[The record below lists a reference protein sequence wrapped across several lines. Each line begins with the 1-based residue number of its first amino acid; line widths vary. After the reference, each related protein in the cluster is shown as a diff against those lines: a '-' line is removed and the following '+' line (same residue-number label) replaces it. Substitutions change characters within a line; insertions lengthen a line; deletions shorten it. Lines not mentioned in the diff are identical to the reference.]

1 MINISKIAKMQAQFC
16 FKLNIMNQSLS
27 SLSLAQI
34 VNNNHQAASVF
45 EKYHL
50 DFCCKG
56 KRSLEQACTEQ
67 QLSISKVTEDLEN
80 VFTKDNNSTA
90 VDFEKMNLTQLA
102 DYIVQ
107 THHAYVKNE
116 MPQIHAY
123 LQKVSSKHGERH
135 PELYKIFQTFN
146 AVKEEMEGHMKKE
159 ELILFP
165 RIKELQKLADNEN
178 ANLQLNITY
187 LQSPITVME
196 QEHDHAGNLLND
208 IRILSN
214 DYTPPQDACTTYRLS
229 FAALKAFELDL
240 HQHVH
245 LENNIL
251 FPKAI
256 ETFRE
261 LQLQT
266 TRFLMIEH
274 TTV

>member
-1 MINISKIAKMQAQFC
+1 
-16 FKLNIMNQSLS
+16 MNESLS

-34 VNNNHQAASVF
+34 VNSNHQAASVF

-67 QLSISKVTEDLEN
+67 QLSIVKVTDDLKN
-80 VFTKDNNSTA
+80 IFTKDSNST

-116 MPQIHAY
+116 MPQIQAY
-123 LQKVSSKHGERH
+123 LEKVSSKHGERH

-165 RIKELQKLADNEN
+165 RIKELEKLANNEN

-196 QEHDHAGNLLND
+196 QEHDHAGSLLND

-256 ETFRE
+256 NMFSE
-261 LQLQT
+261 LQT
-266 TRFLMIEH
+266 TVLN
-274 TTV
+274 

>member
-1 MINISKIAKMQAQFC
+1 
-16 FKLNIMNQSLS
+16 MNRTLS

-34 VNNNHQAASVF
+34 VNSNHKAASIF

-56 KRSLEQACTEQ
+56 KRSLEQACSEQ
-67 QLSISKVTEDLEN
+67 QLPVSQIAGELEN
-80 VFTKDNNSTA
+80 IFSNESSSA
-90 VDFEKMNLTQLA
+90 IIDFDKMNLTQLA

-116 MPQIHAY
+116 MPQIYAY
-123 LQKVSSKHGERH
+123 LQKVASKHGDRH
-135 PELYKIFQTFN
+135 PELYKIFETFA
-146 AVKEEMEGHMKKE
+146 AVKEEMDDHMKKE
-159 ELILFP
+159 ELVLFP
-165 RIKELQKLADNEN
+165 RIKELQKLADNERGQ
-178 ANLQLNITY
+178 LQLNIGY

-208 IRILSN
+208 IRIFSD
-214 DYTPPQDACTTYRLS
+214 DYMPPQDACTTYRLC
-229 FAALKAFELDL
+229 FASLKAFELDL

-256 ETFRE
+256 EIFKE
-261 LQLQT
+261 LET
-266 TRFLMIEH
+266 TAFN
-274 TTV
+274 

>member
-1 MINISKIAKMQAQFC
+1 
-16 FKLNIMNQSLS
+16 MNS
-27 SLSLAQI
+27 SLSTLTLAQI

-67 QLSISKVTEDLEN
+67 QIPVADVTSDLEN
-80 VFTKDNNSTA
+80 VFTKNNKSS
-90 VDFEKMNLTQLA
+90 VEFENLSLTQLCE
-102 DYIVQ
+102 YIVQ

-116 MPQIHAY
+116 MPQIYAY

-135 PELYKIFQTFN
+135 PELYKIFQTFA

-165 RIKELQKLADNEN
+165 RIKELQKLADNEK

-187 LQSPITVME
+187 LQSPINVME

-208 IRILSN
+208 IRLLSN
-214 DYTPPQDACTTYRLS
+214 DYTAPQDACTTYRLS

-256 ETFRE
+256 QLFRE
-261 LQLQT
+261 KT
-266 TRFLMIEH
+266 AFSFS
-274 TTV
+274 

>member
-1 MINISKIAKMQAQFC
+1 M
-16 FKLNIMNQSLS
+16 

-34 VNNNHQAASVF
+34 VNNNHLTASVF

-56 KRSLEQACTEQ
+56 KRSLEQACAEQ
-67 QLSISKVTEDLEN
+67 ELSVSRVTEELEN
-80 VFTKDNNSTA
+80 IFTKDSNSA
-90 VDFEKMNLTQLA
+90 IDFEKMNLAQLA

-107 THHAYVKNE
+107 THHAFVKNE
-116 MPQIHAY
+116 MSQIQAY

-135 PELYKIFQTFN
+135 RELYKIFQIFSE
-146 AVKEEMEGHMKKE
+146 VKEEMEGHMKKE
-159 ELILFP
+159 ELVLFP
-165 RIKELQKLADNEN
+165 RIKELQKLTDNDN
-178 ANLQLNITY
+178 AYPQLNISY
-187 LQSPITVME
+187 VQSPITVME
-196 QEHDHAGNLLND
+196 QEHDHAGSLLND

-229 FAALKAFELDL
+229 FAALQAFELDL

-256 ETFRE
+256 ETFRD
-261 LQLQT
+261 LQT
-266 TRFLMIEH
+266 TVFN
-274 TTV
+274 

>member
-1 MINISKIAKMQAQFC
+1 ME
-16 FKLNIMNQSLS
+16 KLNSLT
-27 SLSLAQI
+27 LAQI

-56 KRSLEQACTEQ
+56 KRSLEKACEEQ
-67 QLSISKVTEDLEN
+67 QLAVADVTAELESI
-80 VFTKDNNSTA
+80 FTNDGKQTA
-90 VDFEKMNLTQLA
+90 IDFDKLSLTQLS

-135 PELYKIFQTFN
+135 PGLYKIFETFA

-165 RIKELQKLADNEN
+165 RIKELQKLIDNEN
-178 ANLQLNITY
+178 ARMQLNITY

-196 QEHDHAGNLLND
+196 QEHDHAGTLLNE
-208 IRILSN
+208 IRLLTN

-256 ETFRE
+256 STFRE
-261 LQLQT
+261 LQDSILN
-266 TRFLMIEH
+266 
-274 TTV
+274 

>member
-1 MINISKIAKMQAQFC
+1 MLNFVS
-16 FKLNIMNQSLS
+16 KLNIMNESLFS
-27 SLSLAQI
+27 SSLAQI
-34 VNNNHQAASVF
+34 VNSNHQAASVF

-56 KRSLEQACTEQ
+56 KRSLEQACSEQ
-67 QLSISKVTEDLEN
+67 QLAISEVTADLKN
-80 VFTKDNNSTA
+80 IFTKDNHVSI
-90 VDFEKMNLTQLA
+90 DFEKMDLIQLA

-116 MPQIHAY
+116 MPQIYAY
-123 LQKVSSKHGERH
+123 LHKVSSKHGERH
-135 PELYKIFQTFN
+135 AELYKIFQTFS

-165 RIKELQKLADNEN
+165 RIKELQKLANNEN

-196 QEHDHAGNLLND
+196 QEHDHAGSLLND

-214 DYTPPQDACTTYRLS
+214 NYTPPQDACTTYRLS
-229 FAALKAFELDL
+229 FAALKEFELDL

-245 LENNIL
+245 LENNLL

-256 ETFRE
+256 NMFKE
-261 LQLQT
+261 LQT
-266 TRFLMIEH
+266 TIFN
-274 TTV
+274 

>member
-1 MINISKIAKMQAQFC
+1 
-16 FKLNIMNQSLS
+16 MNGSLT

-34 VNNNHQAASVF
+34 VNSNHQAASVF

-56 KRSLEQACTEQ
+56 KRSLEQACSEQ
-67 QLSISKVTEDLEN
+67 QLPVAQVAQELEN
-80 VFTKDNNSTA
+80 IFADDSKTVI
-90 VDFEKMNLTQLA
+90 DFDKLNLIQLCE
-102 DYIVQ
+102 YIVQ

-116 MPQIHAY
+116 MPQIYAY
-123 LQKVSSKHGERH
+123 LDKVSSKHGERH
-135 PELYKIFQTFN
+135 PELYKIFQTFA

-165 RIKELQKLADNEN
+165 RIKELQRLADNEN
-178 ANLQLNITY
+178 ANLQLNIGY

-208 IRILSN
+208 IRIFSD
-214 DYTPPQDACTTYRLS
+214 DYTPPEDACTTYRLS

-256 ETFRE
+256 EMFKD
-261 LQLQT
+261 LQT
-266 TRFLMIEH
+266 TVFN
-274 TTV
+274 

>member
-1 MINISKIAKMQAQFC
+1 
-16 FKLNIMNQSLS
+16 MNK
-27 SLSLAQI
+27 
-34 VNNNHQAASVF
+34 NHQAASVF

-56 KRSLEQACTEQ
+56 KRSLEQACSDQ
-67 QLSISKVTEDLEN
+67 QLPVAQVTEELETI
-80 VFTKDNNSTA
+80 FTNNSKGQL
-90 VDFEKMNLTQLA
+90 VDFDKMSLTQLC
-102 DYIVQ
+102 DYILQ
-107 THHAYVKNE
+107 THHAYVKKE
-116 MPQIHAY
+116 MPQIYAY
-123 LQKVSSKHGERH
+123 LEKVSAKHGERH
-135 PELYKIFQTFN
+135 PELYKIVQTFS
-146 AVKEEMEGHMKKE
+146 AVKEEMEGHMRKE

-165 RIKELQKLADNEN
+165 RIKELQKLADNEI
-178 ANLQLNITY
+178 AQLQLNIGY

-208 IRILSN
+208 IRVFSN

-256 ETFRE
+256 NMFRE
-261 LQLQT
+261 LQ
-266 TRFLMIEH
+266 
-274 TTV
+274 TTVFN

>member
-1 MINISKIAKMQAQFC
+1 MINISKITRRQAQFW
-16 FKLNIMNQSLS
+16 FKLNIMNPSFS

-56 KRSLEQACTEQ
+56 KRSLKQACTEQ
-67 QLSISKVTEDLEN
+67 QLSVSKVTEDLAN
-80 VFTKDNNSTA
+80 IFTKDNNST

-116 MPQIHAY
+116 MPQIQAY
-123 LQKVSSKHGERH
+123 LEKVSSKHGERH

-165 RIKELQKLADNEN
+165 RIKELEKLANNEN
-178 ANLQLNITY
+178 ANLHLNITY

-196 QEHDHAGNLLND
+196 QEHDHAGSLLND

-214 DYTPPQDACTTYRLS
+214 NYAPPQDACTTYHLCY
-229 FAALKAFELDL
+229 AALNAFELDL

-256 ETFRE
+256 EAFRD
-261 LQLQT
+261 LQT
-266 TRFLMIEH
+266 TILN
-274 TTV
+274 

>member
-1 MINISKIAKMQAQFC
+1 MSTECLVGKNNFAL
-16 FKLNIMNQSLS
+16 KLNIMNTSLTT
-27 SLSLAQI
+27 LSLAQI

-56 KRSLEQACTEQ
+56 KRSLEQACIEQ
-67 QLSISKVTEDLEN
+67 QLSLEEVTGDLEN
-80 VFTKDNNSTA
+80 IFTRSNSGSI
-90 VDFEKMNLTQLA
+90 VNFEKMSLTQLV

-116 MPQIHAY
+116 MPQIQTY
-123 LQKVSSKHGERH
+123 LQKVSSKHGDRH
-135 PELYKIFQTFN
+135 PELNKIFQTFN

-165 RIKELQKLADNEN
+165 RIKELQKLSEDEN
-178 ANLQLNITY
+178 AKPQLNITY

-196 QEHDHAGNLLND
+196 QEHDHAGSLLND
-208 IRILSN
+208 IRILSDN
-214 DYTPPQDACTTYRLS
+214 YTPPQDACTTYRLS
-229 FAALKAFELDL
+229 FASLKAFELDL

-256 ETFRE
+256 ETFRD
-261 LQLQT
+261 LQT
-266 TRFLMIEH
+266 TIIN
-274 TTV
+274 

>member
-1 MINISKIAKMQAQFC
+1 MQQVQFC
-16 FKLNIMNQSLS
+16 FKLHIMNGSLS

-56 KRSLEQACTEQ
+56 KRSLEKACAEQ

-80 VFTKDNNSTA
+80 IFTKNNNST
-90 VDFEKMNLTQLA
+90 VDFEKMSLTQLA

-251 FPKAI
+251 FPKAM
-256 ETFRE
+256 ETFRD
-261 LQLQT
+261 LQT
-266 TRFLMIEH
+266 TILN
-274 TTV
+274 